1 MKSKMQMIESI
12 LKGKNIKL
20 TKQRKAI
27 MEIFLNYD
35 EHFKPEEVYDL
46 VRNQGIGLA
55 TVYRTIEILK
65 IHDIIEEITIGK
77 DRYYELKLFSE
88 KALHIHFTCKKCNRI
103 YDYDKTEM
111 VLDLIRLRNFVEKE
125 YHVDVEDMKIMM
137 KGICEKCRR

>member
-1 MKSKMQMIESI
+1 MKSKMQMIEEI

-27 MEIFLNYD
+27 VKVFLEHD

-46 VRNQGIGLA
+46 VKNQGIGLA

-65 IHDIIEEITIGK
+65 INDIIEEITIGK

-88 KALHIHFTCKKCNRI
+88 KRMHIHFTCKKCNKI

-111 VLDLIRLRNFVEKE
+111 ILDLIRLRNFTEKE
-125 YHVDVEDMKIMM
+125 YHVDVEDMKIVM
-137 KGICEKCRR
+137 KGICQNCRR